1 MARLNITAAQIALR
15 TRAETLV
22 VCTTGSTT
30 LGQSAD
36 GFTRLTGSF
45 LTDGF
50 RAGMEVTPSGF
61 VSTTRVVLTDVTA
74 LLAKTRTALSVVSE
88 ASGRTLSVGLPL
100 TRHYENRDTTIA
112 TDVQPFIEEEYVPR
126 PPDTRTMPA
135 QGASRSDFGEWVV
148 RWYGLQGV
156 DVPGNRTCVDAFL
169 DLFTPGTQ
177 LTAGSHILTV
187 QGTRPGDPSPFAS
200 QFLRS
205 GNHMVSTI
213 RIPVWAQTTNVI
225 AA

>member
-1 MARLNITAAQIALR
+1 MAKLDTTLAQIALR

-30 LGQSAD
+30 LGQSTA
-36 GFTRLTGSF
+36 GFTRSSGSF
-45 LTDGF
+45 LTDNF
-50 RAGMEVTPSGF
+50 RAGMEVTPAGF
-61 VSTTRVVLTDVTA
+61 PSTTRVVLTDVTA
-74 LLAKTRTALSVVSE
+74 GLAKTRTALSAVPE

-100 TRHYENRDTTIA
+100 TRNYENRDTSIA
-112 TDVQPFIEEEYVPR
+112 TDVVPFIEEEWVPR
-126 PPDTRTMPA
+126 PPEIRTMPA

-156 DVPGNRTCVDAFL
+156 DVPGNRKCVDAFL
-169 DLFTPGTQ
+169 DLFTPGTE
-177 LTAGSHILTV
+177 LVAGSHILTV
-187 QGTRPGDPSPFAS
+187 QGTRPGDPAPYAS
-200 QFLRS
+200 QFIRV

-213 RIPVWAQTTNVI
+213 HVPVWAQTTNVI